1 MLSNGLDGLAWL
13 LGGLVI
19 LLVGSRTLTKKNPK
33 RTIERIINRSK
44 YKDYLPYILAQSKL
58 ETGNFTS
65 RLALDEKNLFGMG
78 VPSKRK
84 SLRIGKY
91 LAPNGERFSVYKS
104 WDDSVKDYLLYL
116 EEFNFPTNLN
126 SCRAFVT
133 QLQKQGYATDKNYI
147 SKVVKICNG

>member
-1 MLSNGLDGLAWL
+1 
-13 LGGLVI
+13 
-19 LLVGSRTLTKKNPK
+19 
-33 RTIERIINRSK
+33 
-44 YKDYLPYILAQSKL
+44 
-58 ETGNFTS
+58 
-65 RLALDEKNLFGMG
+65 MG

-84 SLRIGKY
+84 SLRIGQY

-133 QLQKQGYATDKNYI
+133 QLQKQGYATDPDYI
-147 SKVVKICNG
+147 EKVVKICNG